1 MKKYLLKSS
10 LHDNKEIVVFIPDL
24 IELMSRA
31 QENRGRPNRGCDL
44 QIEGLDNMEHVLF
57 TDIFSS
63 NLESV
68 PEVIVFSP
76 KEALERIKQERD
88 KLELGLIN
96 LEEYEKR
103 KAEWAKYLR

>member
-1 MKKYLLKSS
+1 MGKYLLKSS
-10 LHDNKEIVVFIPDL
+10 RHDNKEIVVFIPDL

-31 QENRGRPNRGCDL
+31 QENRRPNRGCDL
-44 QIEGLDNMEHVLF
+44 QIEGLDNMERVLF